1 MFSIFRDSDQL
12 ETVES
17 QLQEMLAS
25 CQDAYQLATSAA
37 FGERDVAKAG
47 VELIALDK
55 DINRTE
61 RAIRRELLV
70 HGTVRGAEVDQGL
83 MLTYMSVAKDI
94 ERIGDKCKDIWELAE
109 MGANLSLGED
119 ADELESHRAHVS
131 ELIAWT
137 LEAFS
142 TEDANKV
149 HELIETI
156 NADAEHYD
164 SHVVHFVTS
173 EMPSRFAAPRAL
185 FYRYIKR
192 LSRHLS
198 NILSSVVMPVD
209 RLDFYRREKAL
220 DAELDE
226 DE

>member
-12 ETVES
+12 ETVET
-17 QLQEMLAS
+17 QLAEMLAS
-25 CQDAYQLATSAA
+25 CQDAYQLATAAA
-37 FGERDVAKAG
+37 FGERDVAAAG
-47 VELIALDK
+47 DELLALDK

-94 ERIGDKCKDIWELAE
+94 ERVGDKCKDIWELAG

-119 ADELESHRAHVS
+119 ADELAKHRDHVS
-131 ELIAWT
+131 KLIDWT
-137 LEAFS
+137 LDAFT
-142 TEDANKV
+142 TEDADKV
-149 HELIETI
+149 HQLIDTI
-156 NADAEHYD
+156 NSDADHYD
-164 SHVVHFVTS
+164 SHVVQFVTS
-173 EMPSRFAAPRAL
+173 ELPSKFAAPRAL

-220 DAELDE
+220 DAEGE
-226 DE
+226 DD